1 MANYKSIDEIFAGVE
16 NSTQLVNVTKYDDNS
31 YAISSVPDFVKYKG
45 EAVTTMYANGNS
57 YLGFGTDAEHFKYNR
72 RDAAMYNLWK
82 EEGTYIDTYRF
93 FRVRWGGMGNYNS
106 YGGPYAQTFDIV
118 IFDTGDVMFY
128 AVDIPTSY
136 YNGTFSF
143 ADVAYNAPTT
153 ESRYV
158 TFYAQA
164 DGTYR
169 TEYAP
174 IELSSTAM
182 TKYLVRDG
190 NTLYT
195 VENGTLAVVD
205 GELNADLFVARGVDT
220 IPDGALLL
228 PLPSPE
234 VLCWTN
240 ADTLPHLTA
249 TVHGTPTGKHEVVS
263 DDIHIGD
270 LSIAGVASILAIA
283 SEGAELFL
291 SFDGDAWSVY
301 DTSSG
306 TWVASD
312 VGMGAAEL
320 VAVPADSWRY
330 VAVITNVMRLKAVIE
345 GTETVTQVKFNF
357 DNDSQKAITWGY
369 VQYAYTWGDVADNSW
384 QNIKGGSE

>member
-1 MANYKSIDEIFAGVE
+1 MANYKSIDEIVAGVA
-16 NSTQLVNVTKYDDNS
+16 NATQLVNNTKYDDNS
-31 YAISSVPDFVKYKG
+31 YSISAVPGFVRYKG
-45 EAVTTMYANGNS
+45 NELYYMYANGNS
-57 YLGFGTDAEHFKYNR
+57 YIGFGINEEHFKYNR

-82 EEGTYIDTYRF
+82 EEGTYLDKYRF
-93 FRVRWGGMGNYNS
+93 FRIRWNGMCKYDAAGE
-106 YGGPYAQTFDIV
+106 PYRQTFDLL

-128 AVDIPTSY
+128 AVDIPTQY
-136 YNGTFSF
+136 YDGTFAF
-143 ADVAYNAPTT
+143 ADVEYNAPTT
-153 ESRYV
+153 YARYT

-169 TEYAP
+169 IEYAP
-174 IELSSTAM
+174 IEFAQPYV

-190 NTLYT
+190 STLYT
-195 VENGTLAVVD
+195 VEDGALAVVD
-205 GELNADLFVARGVDT
+205 GELTADLFVARGIDN

-228 PLPSPE
+228 PLLSPE

-249 TVHGTPTGKHEVVS
+249 TVSGMPTGKREVVS

-270 LSIAGVASILAIA
+270 LSVAGVASIIAIA
-283 SEGAELFL
+283 SDGSELYL
-291 SFDGDAWSVY
+291 SFDGGAWSVY

-306 TWVASD
+306 AWVESS
-312 VGMGAAEL
+312 VGMSAQEL

-330 VAVITNVMRLKAVIE
+330 VAVSTNVMRLKVVIE

-357 DNDSQKAITWGY
+357 DNDSEKAITWGY
-369 VQYAYTWGDVADNSW
+369 VQYAYTWGDAKDSSW
-384 QNIKGGSE
+384 QKIKGGSE